1 MPPWPLLVKSVL
13 WSTSLAFSAQTHIF
27 PFDSPLFHYD
37 STSYH
42 ALHVCVKCK
51 DLVMRWCLSR
61 MAVASL
67 DNWPQWACYSH
78 PASLSQL
85 LRSLRSRDQWFIC
98 TALWCFLAASTAH
111 GVLIS
116 LAGAPNGSGM
126 TTLPHS
132 NTQLRQPGV
141 VGTKLNTTRS
151 PIQRSRC
158 LIYVAMHQWVPVYV
172 PAGVLPSLR
181 WPFCPGSPIAD
192 LRLLKQSYFQKIL
205 TSVNSFTFALL

>member
-1 MPPWPLLVKSVL
+1 
-13 WSTSLAFSAQTHIF
+13 
-27 PFDSPLFHYD
+27 
-37 STSYH
+37 
-42 ALHVCVKCK
+42 
-51 DLVMRWCLSR
+51 MRWCLSR

-67 DNWPQWACYSH
+67 DNNWPQWACYSH

-116 LAGAPNGSGM
+116 LAGAPDGSGM

-141 VGTKLNTTRS
+141 VGTKLNTARS

-158 LIYVAMHQWVPVYV
+158 LIYVAMEHAACTNEFQFTSL
-172 PAGVLPSLR
+172 LPSLR